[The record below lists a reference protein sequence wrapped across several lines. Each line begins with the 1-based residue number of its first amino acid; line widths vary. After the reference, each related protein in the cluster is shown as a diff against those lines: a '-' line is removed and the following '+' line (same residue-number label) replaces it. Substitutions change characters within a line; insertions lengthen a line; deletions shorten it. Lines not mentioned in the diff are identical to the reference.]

1 MRKKL
6 QIGFLAGLAIFITG
20 IVLICNYEGSGTTWP
35 LLIPY
40 RYHAVIFIGA
50 CTSFV
55 SGLLLAAL
63 NKIEKK

>member
-6 QIGFLAGLAIFITG
+6 QIGFLTGLAIFITG
-20 IVLICNYEGSGTTWP
+20 IALICNYEGSGTTWP
-35 LLIPY
+35 LPVPVT
-40 RYHAVIFIGA
+40 YHALILIGA
-50 CTSFV
+50 STSWV